1 MGGDKETS
9 FARIP
14 SMSYMEMYGADV
26 QITLNLLGGG
36 IQVSESMCF
45 IVWDAVFAHFTLYV
59 SVIDEIQA
67 DGKGY
72 DQTLLAGVQAI
83 PSWNSYV
90 PSRRS

>member
-45 IVWDAVFAHFTLYV
+45 IVWGAVYALST
-59 SVIDEIQA
+59 
-67 DGKGY
+67 
-72 DQTLLAGVQAI
+72 
-83 PSWNSYV
+83 SYV
-90 PSRRS
+90 TREDPS